1 MTHSPA
7 QEQIATSK
15 RRFILRSLILGT
27 LLIALS
33 CCWIVSAA
41 NRVVWKL
48 TDFSIFPTVLFT
60 LFIFG
65 SLNLLLKRYASDLA
79 FEDSVVATIYIMIS
93 VATAL
98 AGHDIVRQL
107 VPLKANPFW
116 FATAE
121 NEWEDLFF
129 RFIPDWLSV
138 SDRRILQGYF
148 AGDENFWQQHYIDAW
163 LLPILAWTAL

>member
-1 MTHSPA
+1 M
-7 QEQIATSK
+7 
-15 RRFILRSLILGT
+15 
-27 LLIALS
+27 
-33 CCWIVSAA
+33 
-41 NRVVWKL
+41 VWKL

-79 FEDSVVATIYIMIS
+79 FEDGVVATIYIMIS

-121 NEWEDLFF
+121 NGWEDLFF
-129 RFIPDWLSV
+129 PFIPDWLAV
-138 SDRRILQGYF
+138 FDRRILQGYF
-148 AGDENFWQQHYIDAW
+148 EGDENFWKQHYIDAW
-163 LLPILAWTAL
+163 LIPILAWTAFVVVLLVVMLCLNIVIRRQ

>member
-1 MTHSPA
+1 
-7 QEQIATSK
+7 
-15 RRFILRSLILGT
+15 
-27 LLIALS
+27 
-33 CCWIVSAA
+33 
-41 NRVVWKL
+41 
-48 TDFSIFPTVLFT
+48 
-60 LFIFG
+60 
-65 SLNLLLKRYASDLA
+65 
-79 FEDSVVATIYIMIS
+79 MIS

-121 NEWEDLFF
+121 NEWADLFF

-148 AGDENFWQQHYIDAW
+148 EGDENFWQQHYIDAS
-163 LLPILAWTAL
+163 LLPILAWTAFVVVLLVVMLCLNIVIRRQ